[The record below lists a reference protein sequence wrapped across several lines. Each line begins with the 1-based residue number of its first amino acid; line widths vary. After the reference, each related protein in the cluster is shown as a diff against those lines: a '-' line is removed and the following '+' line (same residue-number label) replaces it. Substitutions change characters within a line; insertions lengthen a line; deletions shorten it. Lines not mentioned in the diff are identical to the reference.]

1 MGEAQMKSQAP
12 PTRRHVL
19 TAAIAGLSGGAI
31 AAGSAAR
38 AQEQRDAALDKA
50 IPAAMQRAQVPGAI
64 VGVWQ
69 DDRAPYVKA
78 FGVAD
83 TATGQPMTTD
93 LCMPIGSNTKTFTV
107 TAILILAD
115 RGKLGLDDPVGRYV
129 PDVPNG
135 SQITL
140 RQLAQM
146 RSGLYNYSDET
157 VPAWPADPSR
167 QWTPRELVAV
177 ALRKPPL
184 FPPGTKFDYC
194 NTNTVLLGLV
204 VEAASG
210 QTLES
215 FVEQNIVKPE
225 GMTRTVFASG
235 TQLPSPHA
243 HGYFK
248 MPDGK
253 IVDAT
258 NWNLSWGWAAG
269 NMVSTLEDLRIWTR
283 DLALGKL
290 ISPAMKQ
297 AQHEFLPA
305 PGEGD
310 GAKYGLALEYQNGWI
325 GHNGNTNTYM
335 AYPYYLPEERI
346 TLVVMLNSGVDIPGT
361 WRLMQDVAPIVSPR
375 HPWSGLPK
383 E

>member
-19 TAAIAGLSGGAI
+19 TVAIAGLSGGAI

-38 AQEQRDAALDKA
+38 AQEQQAAALDKA

-69 DDRAPYVKA
+69 DDRALYVKA

-93 LCMPIGSNTKTFTV
+93 LCMPIGSNSKTFTV

-115 RGKLGLDDPVGRYV
+115 RGKLGLDDPIGRYV

-225 GMTRTVFASG
+225 GMTRTVRSSTRPTGTCRGDGRRGTWSLRSRTCASG
-235 TQLPSPHA
+235 R
-243 HGYFK
+243 
-248 MPDGK
+248 
-253 IVDAT
+253 AT
-258 NWNLSWGWAAG
+258 SR
-269 NMVSTLEDLRIWTR
+269 SE
-283 DLALGKL
+283 
-290 ISPAMKQ
+290 S
-297 AQHEFLPA
+297 
-305 PGEGD
+305 
-310 GAKYGLALEYQNGWI
+310 
-325 GHNGNTNTYM
+325 
-335 AYPYYLPEERI
+335 
-346 TLVVMLNSGVDIPGT
+346 
-361 WRLMQDVAPIVSPR
+361 
-375 HPWSGLPK
+375 
-383 E
+383 